1 MALATLVQSIR
12 HAVDFDVSVS
22 AEGGATVIALRG
34 EADVAAL
41 PVVADALVRVIVH
54 QQGDVIVDLAET
66 EFIDTAT
73 LRSLLRAREVL
84 EWGGRRLTL
93 RSPSRIAD
101 RVLAVFGLS
110 HLVSAQRT
118 AGR

>member
-12 HAVDFDVSVS
+12 PAVALDVSVS
-22 AEGGATVIALRG
+22 AEGGVTVIAFRG
-34 EADVAAL
+34 EADVATL
-41 PVVADALVRVIVH
+41 PVVADALARVVAN
-54 QQGDVIVDLAET
+54 QRGDVIVDLAET

-73 LRSLLRAREVL
+73 LRALLRAREVL
-84 EWGGRRLTL
+84 DWGGRRLTL

-118 AGR
+118 AGG